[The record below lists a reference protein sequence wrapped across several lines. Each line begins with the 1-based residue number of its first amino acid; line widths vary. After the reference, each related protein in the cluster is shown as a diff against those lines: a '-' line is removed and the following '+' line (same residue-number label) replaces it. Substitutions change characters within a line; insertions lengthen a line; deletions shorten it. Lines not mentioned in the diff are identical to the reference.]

1 MKTQRSTC
9 FLALNQKSLDME
21 NTDDMAHN
29 EEKNESNETEPKMIQ
44 KTEIMGKDIITVIIL
59 HSLCSRS

>member
-1 MKTQRSTC
+1 M
-9 FLALNQKSLDME
+9 NQKSSDME
-21 NTDDMAHN
+21 NTEGMAHN

-44 KTEIMGKDIITVIIL
+44 ITEIMGKDIIIVIIL